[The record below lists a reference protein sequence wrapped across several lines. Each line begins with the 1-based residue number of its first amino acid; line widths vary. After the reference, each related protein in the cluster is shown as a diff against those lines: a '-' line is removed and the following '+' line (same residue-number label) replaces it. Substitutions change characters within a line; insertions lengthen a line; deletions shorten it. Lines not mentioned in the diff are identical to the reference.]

1 MGDMQKK
8 DWLWSLEKEKNR
20 EERIIKTKSSFT
32 FPQKSSNQNCNA
44 SVLTSC
50 NYAKTLVYQ
59 RNADS
64 GTTSVSALET
74 PHNF

>member
-1 MGDMQKK
+1 MGDRQKK

-20 EERIIKTKSSFT
+20 EERIIKTKLSFT
-32 FPQKSSNQNCNA
+32 FPQKFSNQNCNT

-50 NYAKTLVYQ
+50 DYEKSLVYQ

-64 GTTSVSALET
+64 SATSVNALEI